1 MSKYYK
7 QMEKVFS
14 AYKTLG
20 NFDTNIVKQ
29 MKVLEVS
36 HGKLKCEMRVT
47 DDFLNINGSLHG
59 GCTATIV
66 DAVSSFCF
74 LTMDDFKAGVS
85 LDMSISYM
93 KGAKSG
99 EKLIIESNVL
109 KGGGIIRF
117 ADVHI
122 KNEDGQMVASG
133 KHSKFMK

>member
-1 MSKYYK
+1 
-7 QMEKVFS
+7 MEKVFT

-20 NFDTNIVKQ
+20 NYDTSIVKQ
-29 MKVLEVS
+29 MKVLEAS
-36 HGKLKCEMRVT
+36 YGKLKCEMKVT
-47 DDFLNINGSLHG
+47 NDFVNINGSLHG

-74 LTMDDFKAGVS
+74 LTMEDSKAGVS

-93 KGAKSG
+93 KGAKPG
-99 EKLIIESNVL
+99 EILTIESNVL
-109 KGGGIIRF
+109 KGSGIIRF

-122 KNEDGQMVASG
+122 KNEAGQMVASG

>member
-1 MSKYYK
+1 MKLMENKVWAAFKATNYYDSSL
-7 QMEKVFS
+7 V
-14 AYKTLG
+14 
-20 NFDTNIVKQ
+20 NR
-29 MKVLEVS
+29 MKVVEAS
-36 HGKLKCEMRVT
+36 YGKLKCELKVT
-47 DDFLNINGSLHG
+47 EDLLNIQGSLHG

-99 EKLIIESNVL
+99 EKLTIESNVL